1 MGTGLPLGVQ
11 NQTNQIG
18 QFKQLII
25 GAGSNVFKANTSG
38 IFCGQTNYSAAPLR
52 WDYSGNFYASSAI
65 ISGNI
70 TATGGSITGSFDI
83 TTTGGQI
90 KAYNDITSTHGAINA
105 YNGFSSSNG
114 GLSVYND
121 IVSTHGGLTIQNDI
135 VGHGKLTIG
144 DDSTFSKSITA
155 SNDISSSG
163 GSIHAYNDIYTDHGS
178 MRCSNTFTC
187 GQRLTV
193 NGGGMDVYGGDIF
206 NHDGNVHTKNDF
218 YSDNGQCNVYNDITT
233 RNGKFICNGHG
244 GVSNG
249 GFTIVTS
256 VNFGNQTYGT
266 HQFRIDGGIITST

>member
-90 KAYNDITSTHGAINA
+90 KAYNDITSTHGKVKA
-105 YNGFSSSNG
+105 YNDFYSSNG
-114 GLSVYND
+114 GVDVLND
-121 IVSTHGGLTIQNDI
+121 INSRN
-135 VGHGKLTIG
+135 
-144 DDSTFSKSITA
+144 
-155 SNDISSSG
+155 
-163 GSIHAYNDIYTDHGS
+163 GSIHAQNDIYTDHGVG
-178 MRCSNTFTC
+178 RFAN
-187 GQRLTV
+187 GLTV
-193 NGGGMDVYGGDIF
+193 PNGSLTV
-206 NHDGNVHTKNDF
+206 KNDIT
-218 YSDNGQCNVYNDITT
+218 SSNGTINAYNDITST
-233 RNGKFICNGHG
+233 HGGIACLNDIYSSNGTIHAAYDIFTDGGSMRCGYNFTAGYNISSTNGYFKCHGRNGNTTNYTVVTWISGSKF
-244 GVSNG
+244 
-249 GFTIVTS
+249 
-256 VNFGNQTYGT
+256 YT
-266 HQFRIDGGIITST
+266 HDMYFQGGIFVGDSSQSTHNI